1 MACHNPMRAT
11 LPMRRAII
19 NQGRLASVLVNNP
32 HKAES
37 LLQVE
42 RTMGSAKDVKSAGRQ
57 AHNLILH
64 SSNRTRVVCT
74 LYGVPRTTH
83 DLVVRVAK
91 DDTSLS
97 ATRSTCFA
105 CLKLQ

>member
-11 LPMRRAII
+11 LHMRRAIS
-19 NQGRLASVLVNNP
+19 NQGRLAIVLINNP

-42 RTMGSAKDVKSAGRQ
+42 RTIGSAKDVKSAGRQ
-57 AHNLILH
+57 AHNLIIH

-74 LYGVPRTTH
+74 LCGVSQTTH

-97 ATRSTCFA
+97 VTRSTSFA